1 LPPCLGMGMRQILL
15 LAYTNFQR
23 LGIISKRGC
32 IRAALKSG
40 SPAFL
45 NGRRGLITVDGHRRP
60 RLYRGAIVP
69 EDHCG
74 PNIPGVNWPARAKR
88 GQRPLRKAC
97 ERQRAPKAVG
107 PTHWSASRRT
117 GRGFEAGRPGAVLS
131 GLRGGIRAGRWR
143 TSGACRWVF
152 PEPSGFVCGQA
163 GRPVRKRLAGC
174 CLGGQNWRCSQIC
187 FCCTKTLAR
196 GGVSP
201 L

>member
-1 LPPCLGMGMRQILL
+1 M
-15 LAYTNFQR
+15 NFQR

-117 GRGFEAGRPGAVLS
+117 GAAQV
-131 GLRGGIRAGRWR
+131 RGGTARRGVVRSSGWYPGRTVADVRGMPVGVSRAVRVRLWTGR
-143 TSGACRWVF
+143 TSGT
-152 PEPSGFVCGQA
+152 ETSCGVLF
-163 GRPVRKRLAGC
+163 GRSELA
-174 CLGGQNWRCSQIC
+174 
-187 FCCTKTLAR
+187 
-196 GGVSP
+196 V
-201 L
+201 